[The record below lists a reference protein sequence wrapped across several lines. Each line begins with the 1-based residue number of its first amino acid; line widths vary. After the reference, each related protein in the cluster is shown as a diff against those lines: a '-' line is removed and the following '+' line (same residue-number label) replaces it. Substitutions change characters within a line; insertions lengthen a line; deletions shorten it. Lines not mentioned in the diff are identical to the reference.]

1 MNLMDNFTAEEQ
13 SEILELAR
21 MALQDAESY
30 TIFADAMDLSD
41 EYLKSL
47 QERIEE
53 VTNGLPEFED

>member
-1 MNLMDNFTAEEQ
+1 MNLMDNFTPEEQ

-21 MALQDAESY
+21 MGLQDADSY

>member
-21 MALQDAESY
+21 MGLQDVDSY